1 MAQLIK
7 HGIATTDSWHI
18 LELAEGEAPET
29 VTLPDGDVI
38 FPLAVWQA
46 RKDEIVSRPTIGLLL
61 QPADRVEDVA
71 GELASF
77 NLIAVN
83 FPKFVDGRGYST
95 AALLRQRYGYTGELR
110 AVGDVLHDQLFFM
123 RRVGFDS
130 YALKAVA
137 RHDAVDLCFGAA
149 IHHHHGI
156 ELAHPAARLHQQGNI
171 EDDGATPCGCGI
183 SCLLIAQACHPGVND
198 GFKLRA
204 RQGVGKSQGAHA
216 GAVHG
221 ARGINGVLPEGSPN
235 VGYGSAPSQGDT
247 AGNRV
252 CIDQRCATGLQH
264 LPQRALAAA
273 NAPGQAHMHWPL
285 HHYRPNRF
293 STVCKM
299 ALGPNTMAVRP
310 APTRNGPNGT

>member
-7 HGIATTDSWHI
+7 HGVATTDSWQI
-18 LELAEGEAPET
+18 LDLAAGESPET
-29 VTLPDGDVI
+29 VALPEGDVI

-130 YALKAVA
+130 YALKDGKSLDYAI
-137 RHDAVDLCFGAA
+137 AA
-149 IHHHHGI
+149 GFKPFT
-156 ELAHPAARLHQQGNI
+156 EAYQ
-171 EDDGATPCGCGI
+171 GATDQ
-183 SCLLIAQACHPGVND
+183 AQPH
-198 GFKLRA
+198 FRRRA
-204 RQGVGKSQGAHA
+204 
-216 GAVHG
+216 
-221 ARGINGVLPEGSPN
+221 
-235 VGYGSAPSQGDT
+235 
-247 AGNRV
+247 
-252 CIDQRCATGLQH
+252 
-264 LPQRALAAA
+264 
-273 NAPGQAHMHWPL
+273 
-285 HHYRPNRF
+285 
-293 STVCKM
+293 
-299 ALGPNTMAVRP
+299 
-310 APTRNGPNGT
+310 

>member
-7 HGIATTDSWHI
+7 HGVATTDSWQI
-18 LELAEGEAPET
+18 LDLAAGESPET
-29 VTLPDGDVI
+29 VALPEGDVI

-130 YALKAVA
+130 YALKDGKSLDYAI
-137 RHDAVDLCFGAA
+137 AA
-149 IHHHHGI
+149 GFKPFT
-156 ELAHPAARLHQQGNI
+156 EADQ
-171 EDDGATPCGCGI
+171 GATDQ
-183 SCLLIAQACHPGVND
+183 AQPYVRR
-198 GFKLRA
+198 RA
-204 RQGVGKSQGAHA
+204 
-216 GAVHG
+216 
-221 ARGINGVLPEGSPN
+221 
-235 VGYGSAPSQGDT
+235 
-247 AGNRV
+247 
-252 CIDQRCATGLQH
+252 
-264 LPQRALAAA
+264 
-273 NAPGQAHMHWPL
+273 
-285 HHYRPNRF
+285 
-293 STVCKM
+293 
-299 ALGPNTMAVRP
+299 
-310 APTRNGPNGT
+310 